1 MKQLRESFSALMDDE
16 GDEFDLRRV
25 FKQMETASGEADT
38 WRRYHL
44 ARSMMQREREAVV
57 DIDISADVMA
67 AIADEPAPGVAEAP
81 TASRRHSFSFMGGA
95 AVAAAVSL
103 MVITGV
109 QVYNGFG
116 GDAAVPADIASSGE
130 SLTPAAGAQPAFALP
145 SGGGESGVIPAS
157 MRAPASSG
165 MPIFSMAGA
174 GTGGGEQRGLMT
186 IGDDV
191 MLPLFSA
198 SGDAGLDQ
206 EQGASLQSYLA
217 RRTLGNG
224 DLGLLHGSGNYA
236 SQLHAI
242 DASAT
247 R

>member
-1 MKQLRESFSALMDDE
+1 MKQVRESFSALMDDE

-25 FKQMETASGEADT
+25 FKQMEAASGEADT

-44 ARSMMQREREAVV
+44 ARSMMQRERDAVV

-67 AIADEPAPGVAEAP
+67 AIAEEPAPGVAEAP
-81 TASRRHSFSFMGGA
+81 SASRRHSFSFMGGA

-116 GDAAVPADIASSGE
+116 GDPTAPAEIAASGE
-130 SLTPAAGAQPAFALP
+130 SLAPAASAQPAFALP
-145 SGGGESGVIPAS
+145 SGSGEGGVIPAS

-174 GTGGGEQRGLMT
+174 GAGGEHHGLMT

-198 SGDAGLDQ
+198 SGDAGLEQ
-206 EQGASLQSYLA
+206 GQGASLQSYLA

>member
-1 MKQLRESFSALMDDE
+1 MKQVRESFSALMDDE

-44 ARSMMQREREAVV
+44 ARSMMQRERDAVV

-67 AIADEPAPGVAEAP
+67 AIADEPAPGVAETPA
-81 TASRRHSFSFMGGA
+81 ASRRHSFSFMGGA

-116 GDAAVPADIASSGE
+116 GGDAAVPSDIASSGE
-130 SLTPAAGAQPAFALP
+130 SLAPAASAQPTFALP
-145 SGGGESGVIPAS
+145 TGGGESGVIPAS
-157 MRAPASSG
+157 MRAPVSSG

-174 GTGGGEQRGLMT
+174 SAGGEQHGLMT

-191 MLPLFSA
+191 MLPLFGA
-198 SGDAGLDQ
+198 SGDADLQ
-206 EQGASLQSYLA
+206 QGASLQSYLA